1 MKSRILIIF
10 TAIFSSFLTIIL
22 FAFIQK
28 GEAEIV
34 VGNNS
39 ILAPGTIEV
48 YSKSTAP
55 SGYLLC
61 NGQAVSR
68 TTYANLF
75 AVIGTTY
82 GAGNGSTTF
91 NVPNLSGK
99 LPIGTSSSHAFASG
113 GGSTTHY
120 HSTANH
126 TLTMTEMPKHNHKIA
141 FYSSSWTDTQTN
153 NSNAVQWGAWTKTNV
168 HYANSIDNATDGGY
182 VGGGGAHNHGNTSS
196 PDNASM
202 QPYITMNY
210 IIKY

>member
-1 MKSRILIIF
+1 MKSRILIIL
-10 TAIFSSFLTIIL
+10 TAIFSSFITVIL

-48 YSKSTAP
+48 YSKTTAP

-68 TTYANLF
+68 TTYKDLF

-99 LPIGTSSSHAFASG
+99 LPIGTSSSHAFASTG
-113 GGSTTHY
+113 GATTHT
-120 HSTANH
+120 HSTAGH
-126 TLTMTEMPKHNHKIA
+126 TVTIAEMPKHNHKLA
-141 FYSSSWTDTQTN
+141 FYSSSWTNTQTN
-153 NSNAVQWGAWTKTNV
+153 ASNAAQWGKWTNTNV
-168 HYANSIDNATDGGY
+168 HYSLSITNAADGGY
-182 VGGGGAHNHGNTSS
+182 VGGNAAHNHGNTTSAS
-196 PDNASM
+196 SM
-202 QPYITMNY
+202 QPYIAMTY

>member
-22 FAFIQK
+22 FALIQK

-82 GAGNGSTTF
+82 GTGNGSTTF

-99 LPIGTSSSHAFASG
+99 LPIGTSSSHAFASS

-126 TLTMTEMPKHNHKIA
+126 TLTIAEMPKHDHRIA
-141 FYSSSWTDTQTN
+141 FYNSSWTDTQTN
-153 NSNAVQWGAWTKTNV
+153 YSNAAAWGAWTKNNV
-168 HYANSIDNATDGGY
+168 HYTESIYNSTDGGY
-182 VGGGGAHNHGNTSS
+182 VGGGGAHNHGNTTSTS
-196 PDNASM
+196 SM

>member
-1 MKSRILIIF
+1 MKSRILIIL
-10 TAIFSSFLTIIL
+10 TAIFSSFITIIL

-48 YSKSTAP
+48 YSKTSAP
-55 SGYLLC
+55 TGYLLC

-99 LPIGTSSSHAFASG
+99 LPIGTSSTHAFASTG
-113 GGSTTHY
+113 GATTHT
-120 HSTANH
+120 HSTAGH
-126 TLTMTEMPKHNHKIA
+126 AVTITELPKHSHKLA
-141 FYSSSWTDTQTN
+141 FYNSSWTDTQTN
-153 NSNAVQWGAWTKTNV
+153 ASNAIQWGAYTKTNV
-168 HYANSIDNATDGGY
+168 HYALSITNATDGGY
-182 VGGGGAHNHGNTSS
+182 VGGNAAHNHGNTTSAS
-196 PDNASM
+196 SM
-202 QPYITMNY
+202 QPYIAMTY

>member
-1 MKSRILIIF
+1 MKSRILIIL
-10 TAIFSSFLTIIL
+10 TAIFSSFITIIL
-22 FAFIQK
+22 FAVIQK

-39 ILAPGTIEV
+39 ILVPGTIEV
-48 YSKSTAP
+48 YSKSAAP

-91 NVPNLSGK
+91 NVPNLSGR
-99 LPIGTSSSHAFASG
+99 LPIGASSSHAFASS
-113 GGSTTHY
+113 GGSTAHY

-141 FYSSSWTDTQTN
+141 FYNSSWTDTQTSY
-153 NSNAVQWGAWTKTNV
+153 SNAVQWGAWTKTNV
-168 HYANSIDNATDGGY
+168 HYANSIDNAADGGY
-182 VGGGGAHNHGNTSS
+182 VGGGAAHNHGNTTSAS
-196 PDNASM
+196 SM

>member
-1 MKSRILIIF
+1 MKSRILVIL
-10 TAIFSSFLTIIL
+10 TAIFSSFITIIL

-48 YSKSTAP
+48 YSKNTAP

-99 LPIGTSSSHAFASG
+99 LPIGTSSSHAFASTG
-113 GGSTTHY
+113 GATTHT
-120 HSTANH
+120 HSTAGH
-126 TLTMTEMPKHNHKIA
+126 AITIAELPKHSHQLA
-141 FYSSSWTDTQTN
+141 FYSSSWTDKTVDSYMDT
-153 NSNAVQWGAWTKTNV
+153 VQWGAYTKTNV
-168 HYANSIDNATDGGY
+168 HYALSITDATDGGY
-182 VGGGGAHNHGNTSS
+182 VGGNAAHNHGNTTSAS
-196 PDNASM
+196 SM
-202 QPYITMNY
+202 QPYIAMTY